1 MNNPNEYDIE
11 YTDSQFD
18 AITSTSPECIF
29 VGGIG
34 SGKSFA
40 LGQFVLNEACL
51 VGSLG
56 ILTAPTSGTL
66 NLSTL
71 PACKKIWSKLGLVQD
86 IDYIIGKRPPKNWG
100 IKPYSEY
107 NGNVLTWAWGSYT
120 IVDGSDNYDAHRG
133 TELDYV
139 AGDEFRDFKDGAYE
153 MFQGRMR
160 GEAKKAIGGDYRML
174 FVTTPPDNP
183 NKVQDLIS
191 ERVQVIYGNSFE
203 NQHNL
208 PPGYLVGLKHSYD
221 EITYRREVLGELI
234 YSGGSAAYH
243 AFSDQNIVSMPFM
256 PNAPTVMAWDFNA
269 SAKKPMS
276 TGLIQQIGSKW
287 YLTKEFINK
296 NSNTDEQ
303 CQVVLE
309 FFKNVGF
316 NGTLVVTGDYSGFRK
331 DSNATR
337 SDYAIIELYFKHYPS
352 FRNQTRPTLS
362 IRDRVSSLNA
372 QFCNMAGERNF
383 YVDSSCKKTIED
395 LQKTRYKENGTTLDD
410 TDPERTHPSD
420 MVSYWAYNWYPS
432 DRKPIVYG

>member
-1 MNNPNEYDIE
+1 MESEDIEIE

-18 AITSTSPECIF
+18 AITSGYPECFF
-29 VGGIG
+29 VGGVG

-66 NLSTL
+66 NLSTM
-71 PACKKIWSKLGLVQD
+71 PACKKIWSRLGMVQD
-86 IDYIIGKRPPKNWG
+86 KDYVIGKRPPKSWG
-100 IKPYSEY
+100 IKPYSDY
-107 NGNVLTWAWGSYT
+107 SGNVLTWAWGSYT

-139 AGDEFRDFKDGAYE
+139 AGDEFRDFKDGAYK

-160 GEAKKAIGGDYRML
+160 GEAKKATNGNYRML

-183 NKVQDLIS
+183 NKVQDLKS
-191 ERVQVIYGNSFE
+191 DRVQIIYGNSFE

-208 PPGYLVGLKHSYD
+208 PAGYLEGLKHSYD

-234 YSGGSAAYH
+234 YSGGSTAYH
-243 AFSDQNIVSMPFM
+243 SFSEKSIVSMPFM

-276 TGLIQQIGSKW
+276 TGLIQEINGCW
-287 YLTKEFINK
+287 YLTKEFIIK

-303 CQVVLE
+303 CQVVKE
-309 FFKNVGF
+309 FLQKNMFTGS
-316 NGTLVVTGDYSGFRK
+316 LAVTGDYSGFRK
-331 DSNATR
+331 ESNATR
-337 SDYAIIELYFKHYPS
+337 TDYAIIEYYFSNYTDFKN
-352 FRNQTRPTLS
+352 RTRPTLS
-362 IRDRVSSLNA
+362 IRDRIASLNS
-372 QFCNMAGERNF
+372 QFCSMAGDRNLF
-383 YVDSSCKKTIED
+383 VDSECKKTIED
-395 LQKTRYKENGTTLDD
+395 LYKTRYKDNGIGLDD
-410 TDPERTHPSD
+410 ADPERTHPSD
-420 MVSYWAYNWYPS
+420 MLSYWAYNWYPL
-432 DRKPIVYG
+432 DVKPLVYG